1 MKQQNHLKRSL
12 GFFSAISIVI
22 GTIIG
27 SGIFFKQASVL
38 QSAHNSTLAICAWIF
53 GGVITL
59 AAGLT
64 IAEIGAQMPYTGGL
78 YVYIEKLYGRILGF
92 LAGWMQVIVYG
103 PAIIAA
109 VGGFTGIL
117 IANFFNLNDSWRIPL
132 SIGCMLFI
140 TIINF
145 LDNKVG
151 AAFSVITTIGKMIPI
166 AAIIIFGIFWGQNN
180 ALGQTISDVKQSSG
194 GFGVAVLATLFAYDG
209 WILIAN
215 LGGEMKNPQKVL
227 PQAIILGITI
237 VLTIYTLITVGIL
250 RFIPADLIERL
261 GEDTTTYLATK
272 AFGNI
277 GGKLLTLGIIISML
291 GTLNGKIITFPR
303 IVYAMAKRND
313 LPFSSYLTYLTPK
326 GKSPIV
332 ATIFITVLATLML
345 VLFDPDR
352 LSDLCV
358 FTIYCFYI
366 LAFFGIFKLRRE
378 NSNRPFSTP
387 LYPLVPIV
395 AILGGLFIV
404 VSELFNDPAG
414 VVLFLGIV
422 AVGLPIFYYLKRK
435 EKTSRNKA
443 IEINENHD

>member
-1 MKQQNHLKRSL
+1 
-12 GFFSAISIVI
+12 
-22 GTIIG
+22 
-27 SGIFFKQASVL
+27 
-38 QSAHNSTLAICAWIF
+38 
-53 GGVITL
+53 
-59 AAGLT
+59 
-64 IAEIGAQMPYTGGL
+64 
-78 YVYIEKLYGRILGF
+78 
-92 LAGWMQVIVYG
+92 
-103 PAIIAA
+103 
-109 VGGFTGIL
+109 
-117 IANFFNLNDSWRIPL
+117 
-132 SIGCMLFI
+132 MLFI

-151 AAFSVITTIGKMIPI
+151 AAFSVITTIEKMIPI

-180 ALGQTISDVKQSSG
+180 ALGQTIADVKQSNG

-227 PQAIILGITI
+227 PQAIILGI
-237 VLTIYTLITVGIL
+237 
-250 RFIPADLIERL
+250 
-261 GEDTTTYLATK
+261 
-272 AFGNI
+272 
-277 GGKLLTLGIIISML
+277 IISML

-303 IVYAMAKRND
+303 IIYAMAKRND

-326 GKSPIV
+326 GKSPIA

-414 VVLFLGIV
+414 IVLFLGIV

-435 EKTSRNKA
+435 EKISRNKA

>member
-38 QSAHNSTLAICAWIF
+38 QSAHNSTLAISAWIF

-92 LAGWMQVIVYG
+92 LAGWMQAIVYG

-109 VGGFTGIL
+109 VGGFIGIL
-117 IANFFNLNDSWRIPL
+117 IANFFNLDDSWRIPL

-180 ALGQTISDVKQSSG
+180 ALGQTIADVKQSSG

-227 PQAIILGITI
+227 PQAII
-237 VLTIYTLITVGIL
+237 
-250 RFIPADLIERL
+250 
-261 GEDTTTYLATK
+261 
-272 AFGNI
+272 
-277 GGKLLTLGIIISML
+277 LGIIISML

-435 EKTSRNKA
+435 EKNK
-443 IEINENHD
+443 

>member
-1 MKQQNHLKRSL
+1 M
-12 GFFSAISIVI
+12 
-22 GTIIG
+22 
-27 SGIFFKQASVL
+27 
-38 QSAHNSTLAICAWIF
+38 
-53 GGVITL
+53 
-59 AAGLT
+59 
-64 IAEIGAQMPYTGGL
+64 
-78 YVYIEKLYGRILGF
+78 
-92 LAGWMQVIVYG
+92 
-103 PAIIAA
+103 
-109 VGGFTGIL
+109 
-117 IANFFNLNDSWRIPL
+117 
-132 SIGCMLFI
+132 
-140 TIINF
+140 
-145 LDNKVG
+145 
-151 AAFSVITTIGKMIPI
+151 
-166 AAIIIFGIFWGQNN
+166 
-180 ALGQTISDVKQSSG
+180 
-194 GFGVAVLATLFAYDG
+194 LATLFAYDG

-272 AFGNI
+272 AVGNI
-277 GGKLLTLGIIISML
+277 GGKLLTLEIIISML

-313 LPFSSYLTYLTPK
+313 LPFSSYLTPK
-326 GKSPIV
+326 GKSPIA

-414 VVLFLGIV
+414 VGLFLRIV

-435 EKTSRNKA
+435 EKISRNKA
-443 IEINENHD
+443 IEINGDHD

>member
-1 MKQQNHLKRSL
+1 
-12 GFFSAISIVI
+12 
-22 GTIIG
+22 
-27 SGIFFKQASVL
+27 
-38 QSAHNSTLAICAWIF
+38 
-53 GGVITL
+53 
-59 AAGLT
+59 
-64 IAEIGAQMPYTGGL
+64 
-78 YVYIEKLYGRILGF
+78 
-92 LAGWMQVIVYG
+92 
-103 PAIIAA
+103 
-109 VGGFTGIL
+109 
-117 IANFFNLNDSWRIPL
+117 
-132 SIGCMLFI
+132 MLFI

-180 ALGQTISDVKQSSG
+180 ALGQTIADVKQSSG

-215 LGGEMKNPQKVL
+215 LGGEMKNPQKIL

-277 GGKLLTLGIIISML
+277 GGKLLTLEIIISML

-378 NSNRPFSTP
+378 NSDRPFSTP

-422 AVGLPIFYYLKRK
+422 AVGLPIFYYLKYK
-435 EKTSRNKA
+435 EKINRNNA
-443 IEINENHD
+443 IEVNENRD

>member
-1 MKQQNHLKRSL
+1 M
-12 GFFSAISIVI
+12 VD
-22 GTIIG
+22 
-27 SGIFFKQASVL
+27 
-38 QSAHNSTLAICAWIF
+38 
-53 GGVITL
+53 
-59 AAGLT
+59 
-64 IAEIGAQMPYTGGL
+64 
-78 YVYIEKLYGRILGF
+78 GF

-117 IANFFNLNDSWRIPL
+117 IANFFNLDDSWRIPL

-180 ALGQTISDVKQSSG
+180 ALGQTIADVKQSSG

-227 PQAIILGITI
+227 PQAII
-237 VLTIYTLITVGIL
+237 
-250 RFIPADLIERL
+250 
-261 GEDTTTYLATK
+261 
-272 AFGNI
+272 
-277 GGKLLTLGIIISML
+277 LGIIISML

-345 VLFDPDR
+345 VLFDSDR

-435 EKTSRNKA
+435 EKISRNKA

>member
-1 MKQQNHLKRSL
+1 
-12 GFFSAISIVI
+12 
-22 GTIIG
+22 
-27 SGIFFKQASVL
+27 
-38 QSAHNSTLAICAWIF
+38 
-53 GGVITL
+53 
-59 AAGLT
+59 
-64 IAEIGAQMPYTGGL
+64 
-78 YVYIEKLYGRILGF
+78 
-92 LAGWMQVIVYG
+92 
-103 PAIIAA
+103 
-109 VGGFTGIL
+109 
-117 IANFFNLNDSWRIPL
+117 
-132 SIGCMLFI
+132 
-140 TIINF
+140 
-145 LDNKVG
+145 
-151 AAFSVITTIGKMIPI
+151 
-166 AAIIIFGIFWGQNN
+166 
-180 ALGQTISDVKQSSG
+180 
-194 GFGVAVLATLFAYDG
+194 
-209 WILIAN
+209 
-215 LGGEMKNPQKVL
+215 
-227 PQAIILGITI
+227 
-237 VLTIYTLITVGIL
+237 
-250 RFIPADLIERL
+250 
-261 GEDTTTYLATK
+261 
-272 AFGNI
+272 
-277 GGKLLTLGIIISML
+277 ML

-422 AVGLPIFYYLKRK
+422 AVGLPIFTILSVRK
-435 EKTSRNKA
+435 KQV
-443 IEINENHD
+443 EIRR